1 MLVLVRHGR
10 TPYNAARRL
19 LGRIDVPLDELG
31 VRQAAA
37 LTDAAALAGV
47 ERVISSPLVRARATA
62 LAIGR
67 PIEIDQRWTEID
79 YGIYDGLPLTDV
91 PESVWDK
98 WRIDQEWAPE
108 GGESMADMARRV
120 RSALDELWDEA
131 SEHDVAVVS
140 HVSPIKAAIDW
151 ALGVSLGTP
160 TRMFVATASISRI
173 GVGRGGPLLH
183 SFNET
188 HHRPSE

>member
-31 VRQAAA
+31 DRQAAA
-37 LTDAAALAGV
+37 LADAPALAGV
-47 ERVISSPLVRARATA
+47 HRVISSPLVRARATA
-62 LAIGR
+62 EAIGR
-67 PIEIDQRWTEID
+67 PVEIDERWTEID
-79 YGIYDGLPLTDV
+79 YGVYDGLPLADV
-91 PESVWDK
+91 PSSVWDK
-98 WRIDQEWAPE
+98 WRTDQEWRPE

-120 RSALDELWDEA
+120 RSALEA
-131 SEHDVAVVS
+131 VWEEAGEHDVAVVS

-151 ALGVSLGTP
+151 ALGVPLGTP

-173 GVGRGGPLLH
+173 GVGPSGPSLH